1 MDPNLI
7 PEDIDEQLTEEDAVA
22 QAKAEGIEFVD
33 YWTVDGVVTS
43 MGAEIQFP
51 TEDEAKEAAQRYAEE
66 NDKDIEEVRIVQY
79 RTQK

>member
-33 YWTVDGVVTS
+33 YWTVDGVTTS

-51 TEDEAKEAAQRYAEE
+51 TEDEAKDAAQRYVEE
-66 NDKDIEEVRIVQY
+66 NDKDIKEVQIVQY